1 MVEVKVVVVSKVGL
15 HARPAAAFV
24 QEALK
29 HRCSVTLEAGGR
41 KANGKSILEVLA
53 LGVKHGQEVTVR
65 TDGEGEKEA
74 SKSLCRLLSSD
85 ESGDTGDTGE
95 STRLS

>member
-1 MVEVKVVVVSKVGL
+1 MVEAKVVVASKVGL

-29 HRCSVTLEAGGR
+29 HKCSVVLEAGGR

-53 LGVKHGQEVTVR
+53 LGVKHGQEVILR

-74 SKSLCRLLSSD
+74 SHNLCRLLTAE
-85 ESGDTGDTGE
+85 ESGGNA
-95 STRLS
+95 